1 MIQLEESAEL
11 QNRRG
16 RASSGGSNLSDRLCK
31 MKAVRILDGSHT
43 KALYTTNHI
52 HSHIYLF

>member
-11 QNRRG
+11 QNR
-16 RASSGGSNLSDRLCK
+16 SGGSNLSDGLCK
-31 MKAVRILDGSHT
+31 MKAVCILDGSHT